1 MKRIYPYLLRAAV
14 IFCTFSIFIYL
25 PVSATQWEIDAV
37 IDVIEGL
44 EDEQEES
51 RKELEGLQ
59 ENKAILDGR
68 LRELNG
74 QLSSLAYE
82 LTDLQEQLVKKEM
95 DIRLTQEQLDEA
107 EAEEEAQYKN
117 MKKRIRFF
125 YEKGDITLLEALLAS
140 ENFTDFINR
149 AEYVQ
154 NIHEYDRRMLTEYQ
168 QVTEEIAVKEE
179 KLKSEQQE
187 LAALVQ
193 QQQEKLSQVQ
203 VLVAEVEDDIDA
215 TSLKISNT
223 EQQLAEYEARLKEQ
237 RAYEKQLEDEKAAA
251 DARLQKE
258 LEEEREN
265 QDQQNQPSQSQG
277 SGSQPETSPGSQ
289 GSGSQPDVPPVSG
302 GSDSDLALLAAIIEC
317 EAGNQSYEGKLAV
330 GSVVMNRVRSSSF
343 PNTVLEV
350 IYQRGQFTP
359 VASGRFADTLS
370 RGASSSCVQAASDV
384 LAGTITLDK
393 LFFKRNRG
401 DTDGIVI
408 GDHVFY

>member
-1 MKRIYPYLLRAAV
+1 MKRIHRYLLQAAA
-14 IFCTFSIFIYL
+14 IFCTFSMLIYL
-25 PVSATQWEIDAV
+25 PASATQGEIDSV
-37 IDVIEGL
+37 INNIKGL
-44 EDEQEES
+44 EDEQKES
-51 RKELEGLQ
+51 LRELEGLQ

-68 LRELNG
+68 LSELNG
-74 QLSSLAYE
+74 QLSTLASE
-82 LTDLQEQLVKKEM
+82 LTGLEEQLVKKEK
-95 DIRLTQEQLDEA
+95 DISLTQEQLNQA
-107 EAEEEAQYKN
+107 EAEEEAQYKD

-125 YEKGDITLLEALLAS
+125 YEKGDTTLLEALLAS

-154 NIHEYDRRMLTEYQ
+154 NIHEYDRRMLTQYQ

-179 KLKSEQQE
+179 KLKDERKE
-187 LAALVQ
+187 LAALVRM
-193 QQQEKLSQVQ
+193 QQEKLSQVQ
-203 VLVAEVEDDIDA
+203 VLVAEVEADIDA
-215 TSLKISNT
+215 ANLDISNT
-223 EQQLAEYEARLKEQ
+223 EKQLAEYEARLKEQ

-251 DARLQKE
+251 DAKRQKE
-258 LEEEREN
+258 LELEQERERQN
-265 QDQQNQPSQSQG
+265 QQNQQNQPS
-277 SGSQPETSPGSQ
+277 GSQN
-289 GSGSQPDVPPVSG
+289 SGSQPDVPSAGG

-330 GSVVMNRVRSSSF
+330 GSVVMNRVHSPFF

-393 LFFKRNRG
+393 LFFKRNTG
-401 DTDGIVI
+401 DTEGIVI